1 MKMGLGSSLP
11 GPRKK
16 TLLMPTSPSN
26 YQNSGTAAAKA
37 AFMHTA
43 PCPVPIASYFL
54 TQVET
59 VTPPYCQTGPQWD
72 PKQSG
77 AEHFPIAGNSS
88 APAKPHYDLESRFGL
103 IIRNKCRSTP
113 VLGELDTALL
123 LPENNKPALSLG
135 SQSWEEIRE
144 RERRAETSSLD
155 LLTSEPSAEAEQC
168 AKPTH
173 FFFK

>member
-1 MKMGLGSSLP
+1 
-11 GPRKK
+11 
-16 TLLMPTSPSN
+16 
-26 YQNSGTAAAKA
+26 
-37 AFMHTA
+37 MHTA

-54 TQVET
+54 TQAET
-59 VTPPYCQTGPQWD
+59 VTPPYCQTGQQWD

-77 AEHFPIAGNSS
+77 AEQFPIAGNSS

-168 AKPTH
+168 VKPTH
-173 FFFK
+173 FFLNRHEAVLLQTGKGSTPRLQSGNPVLPFPPGSPETRSAQQ